1 MAYIE
6 KIPQRPGFSWRYRRI
21 DESTKQSD
29 LHFHDDVYELVI
41 HRHFD
46 GVLNVGHC
54 EMDIEHNQM
63 LLIAPGV
70 PHSFCSTSPKDNCET
85 HVVWFKREWIS
96 NLMFYCTELRK
107 LDPLLKAANKGV
119 VFSKGT
125 AQQVVDLMHELMK
138 VPAMEQL
145 ARFIHVLSLLAHDE
159 AAKTLMT
166 HSYLSLS
173 EHEQQERERVAKVNG
188 YLEQHFARKITLA
201 DLANDLSLSE
211 SAVTRLFQKHFKEP
225 FSQRLMKLRI
235 NHAAELLQSTELP
248 IGIVFERVGYR
259 NQALFNRHFK
269 TYKGLTPRDY
279 RQHYQ
284 QRIQP

>member
-1 MAYIE
+1 MAHIE
-6 KIPQRPGFSWRYRRI
+6 KVPQRPGFSWRYRRI
-21 DESTKQSD
+21 DEPKKEYD
-29 LHFHDDVYELVI
+29 FHFHDDVYELVI
-41 HRHFD
+41 HRHFS
-46 GVLNVGHC
+46 GTLHIGHH
-54 EMDIEHNQM
+54 ELEVTHNQM

-70 PHSFCSTSPKDNCET
+70 PHSIHSTLVENNCET
-85 HVVWFKREWIS
+85 HVIWFKREWIA

-119 VFSKGT
+119 VFSERT
-125 AQQVVDLMHELMK
+125 AQQVVGLLHELMK

-166 HSYLSLS
+166 HSYLSMS
-173 EHEQQERERVAKVNG
+173 EHEQQERERVAKVSA

-201 DLANDLSLSE
+201 DLANYLSLSE
-211 SAVTRLFQKHFKEP
+211 SAVTRLFKKHFKEP

-235 NHAAELLQSTELP
+235 NHAADLLQSTELP
-248 IGIVFERVGYR
+248 IGIVFELVGYR